1 LLKLFTASKQKRYL
15 TRHFLIYFMVSPACP
30 ISVHKVKQPN
40 ESMATEEIETFL
52 YMSDRP
58 PTAFHRWPNLKV
70 ELKKRILAYL
80 LDAEITHPN
89 IPEVNWRTGPVISNN
104 NVLPFLET
112 QNSELATLAQEV
124 YPNVNVFFLFVNFE
138 DRSKLIEYPNPDH
151 GQLQHI
157 HHIFIR
163 AEPCNVPK
171 SSFDTL
177 FREKDTW
184 RFMLRYRDGY
194 QDDMRLDEDDGPNSE
209 QEKRGSVRQ
218 PDTDWQKH
226 FPNLRELTVYFI
238 LHDVHDLRKK
248 GYCCYGPQ
256 ILERIERLL
265 ERMEM
270 DFKADTVNLVFD
282 VTHGC
287 KHVDHDRLLD
297 GLAARST
304 R

>member
-1 LLKLFTASKQKRYL
+1 
-15 TRHFLIYFMVSPACP
+15 MVSPTCSF
-30 ISVHKVKQPN
+30 SVYKVK
-40 ESMATEEIETFL
+40 MDTEGPETFL

-58 PTAFHRWPNLKV
+58 PTAFHRWPDLKV
-70 ELKKRILAYL
+70 GLKKRILAHL

-124 YPNVNVFFLFVNFE
+124 YHNVNVYFLFVNFE
-138 DRSKLIEYPNPDH
+138 DGSKLIEYPNPNH

-157 HHIFIR
+157 HHLFIR
-163 AEPCNVPK
+163 AEPCNIPK

-177 FREKDTW
+177 FRETDTW
-184 RFMLRYRDGY
+184 QFMLRYRGGY
-194 QDDMRLDEDDGPNSE
+194 QDDMRLGEDHGPNSE

-218 PDTDWQKH
+218 PDTYWQKH

-238 LHDVHDLRKK
+238 LRDVYDLRKK

-256 ILERIERLL
+256 ILERLERLL
-265 ERMEM
+265 ERTEME
-270 DFKADTVNLVFD
+270 FKADTANLVFD
-282 VTHGC
+282 VTHEC